1 MQKRPVI
8 IIIFLEDLGKWD
20 DQHRD
25 PNNPVGFTEAGP
37 ALIRSAVRYQN
48 FHSRVIDSE
57 NNVSPVKQIASVS
70 ELQFHYIP
78 SYKHANEEQIG
89 PLQCTAHPPHPS
101 CLLVAVMEKN
111 SSQYFFFPPDL
122 ATQFSGAQSPGRY
135 CVFPAMASWTHLTVP
150 CWMNASCRW
159 IGRGSW
165 PGFWRQTAA
174 IKECSAWQ
182 QCR

>member
-1 MQKRPVI
+1 MISIEIQITQWCSLRR
-8 IIIFLEDLGKWD
+8 DLHWS
-20 DQHRD
+20 DQPSD
-25 PNNPVGFTEAGP
+25 TKTSIQEW
-37 ALIRSAVRYQN
+37 LI
-48 FHSRVIDSE
+48 

-78 SYKHANEEQIG
+78 SYKHANEEQIR
-89 PLQCTAHPPHPS
+89 PLQCTAQCAPSHPS
-101 CLLVAVMEKN
+101 CLLVAVMEKK

-150 CWMNASCRW
+150 CWMNAGCRW

-174 IKECSAWQ
+174 IKECSALQ